1 MKKFLFTSVLLGALL
16 GCSKPVPPGP
26 VPSPAVVP
34 PDILAEW
41 TFKSGNILGA
51 WNEAGMK
58 ASYDVV
64 GLNGKFVAP
73 TRGQGKLQFFN
84 SARKITDLGYT
95 PSSTYSGVRLVA
107 KDGTPYT
114 VGSWPEDY
122 WLFTSSCDDGSV
134 VKGTKLC
141 LSINTETTS
150 LVAHPLYWVIEASED
165 EGATW
170 NVADAPSSIIAQ
182 DYHYK
187 YEEKNIEVLCR
198 AYYTLQNNVKTVM
211 FRARAIPAAFSHA
224 KPEITGVMR
233 INYAAISVNT
243 PAPANPLK
251 IGTFNI
257 LIQNTSYGDYE
268 WTDCRIGCAHDAMAA
283 ASWDIVGVQEVKKVQ
298 VNDLKGAAFADLG
311 YTWELR
317 DRGDGE
323 HVGIGYKASSVSVS
337 NVGMFWLG
345 DDPSKRSYFETG
357 GSEPD
362 KLTRIAVYA
371 TVKHLASGQEY
382 FYIATHTPLTD
393 WQRLQ
398 SAKLIVD
405 KEKELNVRGLPAIV
419 VGDMNASAT
428 EASIQYYLGH
438 GFLDS
443 YTEVL
448 PSHHSGG
455 FTTFVS
461 KTTTEVSKWD
471 KSRIDFVL
479 VKPNGSGKTPW
490 GYNVNYSM
498 YKNARGTTVY
508 PSDHLPVE
516 VIL

>member
-41 TFKSGNILGA
+41 TFKSGSTLGS
-51 WNEAGMK
+51 WNEAGEP
-58 ASYDVV
+58 STYDVV
-64 GLNGKFVAP
+64 GLNDKFVAA
-73 TRGQGKLQFFN
+73 TRGEGKLQFFN
-84 SARKITDLGYT
+84 ATAKITDFGYT
-95 PSSTYSGVRLVA
+95 PSSTYNGVRLVA

-122 WLFTSSCDDGSV
+122 WLLTSSLEEGPV

-141 LSINTETTS
+141 FSINTETTS
-150 LVAHPLYWVIEASED
+150 VSSHPAYWVIEASED
-165 EGATW
+165 EGQTW
-170 NVADAPSSIIAQ
+170 NPVDEPATIIEQ
-182 DYHYK
+182 PYHYK
-187 YEEKNIEVLCR
+187 FLTKNIEVLCR

-211 FRARAIPAAFSHA
+211 FRSRAIPTAFSLD
-224 KPEITGVMR
+224 KPATLGVMR
-233 INYAAISVNT
+233 INYAAISVDT
-243 PAPANPLK
+243 PAPVQPLK

-257 LIQNTSYGDYE
+257 LIQNTSYEDYE
-268 WTDCRIGCAHDAMAA
+268 WTGCRIGCVHDAMAA
-283 ASWDIVGVQEVKKVQ
+283 AAWDIVGIQEAKKVQ
-298 VNDLKGAAFADLG
+298 VEDLAGAAFADLG

-323 HVGIGYKASSVSVS
+323 HVGIGYRASSVSVS
-337 NVGMFWLG
+337 DVGMFWLG
-345 DDPSKRSYFETG
+345 DDPSKRSYFGSG
-357 GSEPD
+357 GSDPD

-371 TVKHLASGQEY
+371 TVKHLASGREY

-393 WQRLQ
+393 WQRFQ

-428 EASIQYYLGH
+428 EASIQYYLDH

-455 FTTFVS
+455 FTTFVG

-471 KSRIDFVL
+471 RTRIDYVL
-479 VKPNGSGKTPW
+479 LKPNGSGIRQW
-490 GYNVNYSM
+490 GYKVNYSM

-516 VIL
+516 VVL